1 MSVCGLRFVVSY
13 DRTVYGHPISFSM
26 SELSGAVGD
35 AVTVLPIAVGVAAL
49 SDLGLAPILLGFAVF
64 QIVWGLHYGLP
75 VSVEPMKALAALLIA
90 GSLTT
95 GEFVAAGLLAG
106 VALLALGTTG
116 SLARLQPYVA
126 RPVVRG
132 IQLAVALLLLQTGL
146 QLGVADPLLAGA
158 GVALA
163 LVAVAVGFRQAVA
176 LLVLGF
182 GLAVA
187 LGQPGAIVG
196 GLPDVRLVVPTSG
209 LTAGAL
215 QATLAQLAMTV
226 GNAAVAT
233 SLLLSDYFDADVSPD
248 DLATSMGAM
257 ALLAV
262 PLGCLP
268 MCHGSGGLAG
278 KYAFGARS
286 ATANL
291 LLGGLYAVAA
301 IGAVGLVARFPMAI
315 LGVVLALVALQLART
330 ALDTEDV
337 VLTVAVG
344 LVGLLI
350 DIGVAFVLGTVVAL
364 ALGRAEAT
372 DGLLGSSDVQQ
383 R

>member
-1 MSVCGLRFVVSY
+1 MPLATFPSPVTYERTLR
-13 DRTVYGHPISFSM
+13 GHPISFSTG
-26 SELSGAVGD
+26 ELSGAVGD
-35 AVTVLPIAVGVAAL
+35 AVTVLPIAVAVAAL
-49 SDLGLAPILLGFAVF
+49 SDLQLAPILLGFAVF
-64 QIVWGLHYGLP
+64 QVVWGLHYGLP
-75 VSVEPMKALAALLIA
+75 VSVEPMKALAALVIA
-90 GSLTT
+90 GSLST

-116 SLARLQPYVA
+116 SLSRLQSYVA

-132 IQLAVALLLLQTGL
+132 VQLAVALILLKTGL
-146 QLGVADPLLAGA
+146 GLGVADPWLAGA
-158 GVALA
+158 GVVLA
-163 LVAVAVGFRQAVA
+163 LVATLAGLRRAVA

-182 GLAVA
+182 GLLVA
-187 LGQPGAIVG
+187 LAQPGAISG
-196 GLPDVRLVVPTSG
+196 GLPVLTLHLPTGG
-209 LTAGAL
+209 LTSGAL

-257 ALLAV
+257 ALVAV

-315 LGVVLALVALQLART
+315 LGVVLALVAIQLGRT
-330 ALDTEDV
+330 ALDTDDLA
-337 VLTVAVG
+337 LTVGVG
-344 LVGLLI
+344 VVGLLV
-350 DIGVAFVLGTVVAL
+350 DVGVAFVLGTVVAL
-364 ALGRAEAT
+364 VLGRT
-372 DGLLGSSDVQQ
+372 DVLERLAQV
-383 R
+383 